1 MRLFMSHASEDKP
14 FVQALQ
20 AALPAHVRV
29 WLDVENLYA
38 GHSLSDELRR
48 AVLDENDYLVL
59 FVSPHSLQSDWVAQE
74 MRWAL
79 EREADLLRPFVV
91 PVFLS
96 GTAEEPPAGS
106 QFAPLWKR
114 IYLKCPAEPLAGAAE
129 LSHHLFAL
137 LSDWIETAGD
147 HSRRRFIA
155 RLRTDLTRFKDEAFL
170 MVAAMGVPLQVLATR
185 EEAHAQF
192 ARSTV
197 AYTQTSAAFIARK
210 DLLRAQ
216 AQSMFGGYLAAE
228 CDKLLAFV
236 EEKVYRGRLYALNAV
251 PDAVNAYEATLR
263 HDAAALAAA
272 EADKTRRL
280 TQAQTVLKQMTKRSL
295 DLLAKLEQ
303 Q

>member
-1 MRLFMSHASEDKP
+1 MRLFMRNASEDKP

-96 GTAEEPPAGS
+96 GTTEEPPAGS

-114 IYLKCPAEPLAGAAE
+114 TYLKCPCVPPTHDPPIAPTKGSSASRPPPQAT
-129 LSHHLFAL
+129 S
-137 LSDWIETAGD
+137 SPDTATARP
-147 HSRRRFIA
+147 SERIFISCSC
-155 RLRTDLTRFKDEAFL
+155 L
-170 MVAAMGVPLQVLATR
+170 P
-185 EEAHAQF
+185 
-192 ARSTV
+192 
-197 AYTQTSAAFIARK
+197 
-210 DLLRAQ
+210 
-216 AQSMFGGYLAAE
+216 
-228 CDKLLAFV
+228 
-236 EEKVYRGRLYALNAV
+236 
-251 PDAVNAYEATLR
+251 
-263 HDAAALAAA
+263 
-272 EADKTRRL
+272 
-280 TQAQTVLKQMTKRSL
+280 
-295 DLLAKLEQ
+295 
-303 Q
+303 